1 MGTKMNKKYGILA
14 MAMPTLLL
22 AIIIAFSAAPTCS
35 AESEGFSLLLQ
46 SSPVSGGSVIPQSDS
61 ENMTPNESLTIT
73 AVPNEGY
80 RFMYWLG
87 DVADPTT
94 MSTTVLADSPK
105 MVIAVFDRS
114 EFEFIGSDAGGVSSG
129 GGSSGGGSSGP
140 GSLTPNNS
148 SYTTPF
154 SSESGSSPPSSPP
167 PDIYP
172 VPVPEPATIGMFIAC
187 VVILNLSG
195 KVKVT

>member
-1 MGTKMNKKYGILA
+1 MNNKYGIIA
-14 MAMPTLLL
+14 FAMPISLL
-22 AIIIAFSAAPTCS
+22 AIIIAFSAAPTCI

-46 SSPVSGGSVIPQSDS
+46 SSPVNGGSVIPQSDS
-61 ENMTPNESLTIT
+61 ENMNPNESLTIT

-87 DVADPTT
+87 DVADPST

-129 GGSSGGGSSGP
+129 GGSSGP
-140 GSLTPNNS
+140 GSLTPNTS

-154 SSESGSSPPSSPP
+154 SSAGDASASPSSPP
-167 PDIYP
+167 DIP
-172 VPVPEPATIGMFIAC
+172 EVPVPEPTTMGMLIAS

-195 KVKVT
+195 RIKVT